1 MSVLGADGLLPEG
14 VHDMSLEDV
23 KARFGT
29 FASSDHRPRLYDKL
43 VELVRAAASVDF
55 VRFLIVNGSFVTAK
69 PDPGDIDLIVAIDP
83 AVLVRST
90 LTARDYNLLSSKRLR
105 HTFPF
110 DVFVAPDGSGAYRE
124 YLDLFSKVKGV
135 PGARKGVVKLVI
147 R

>member
-1 MSVLGADGLLPEG
+1 MAALGVDGLLPEG
-14 VHDMSLEDV
+14 VHDMSLADV
-23 KARFGT
+23 KARFGSFT
-29 FASSDHRPRLYDKL
+29 STDQRPRLYDKL
-43 VELVRAAASVDF
+43 EELVEAASAVDF

-83 AVLVRST
+83 AVLGRSS

-105 HTFPF
+105 HSFPF
-110 DVFVAPDGSGAYRE
+110 DVFVAPEGSGAYRE

-135 PGARKGVVKLVI
+135 PGARKGVVRLVI